1 MSANGIL
8 ELERVCKIDPDAY
21 KVKMPEWQL
30 FQKHGL
36 MSVAGSR
43 THMESSYIAEI
54 AQHVAMNNSMDVWVG
69 GSLRNWK
76 WYEIELNRIRE
87 QHSQYRIAIITI
99 SAPDEMIEN
108 NIMKRAAETGREI
121 PQELRQASS
130 VDNTGRGIM
139 RLTHLEDL
147 VASVQNILT
156 DSGESSNDGITG
168 PKLKFVSM
176 VDRSGNWDL
185 VRQLTSHK

>member
-1 MSANGIL
+1 
-8 ELERVCKIDPDAY
+8 
-21 KVKMPEWQL
+21 
-30 FQKHGL
+30 
-36 MSVAGSR
+36 
-43 THMESSYIAEI
+43 
-54 AQHVAMNNSMDVWVG
+54 
-69 GSLRNWK
+69 
-76 WYEIELNRIRE
+76 
-87 QHSQYRIAIITI
+87 
-99 SAPDEMIEN
+99 MIEN

>member
-1 MSANGIL
+1 
-8 ELERVCKIDPDAY
+8 
-21 KVKMPEWQL
+21 MPEWQL
-30 FQKHGL
+30 FRKHGL
-36 MSVAGSR
+36 MSVVGSR

-130 VDNTGRGIM
+130 VDNTGKGIM
-139 RLTHLEDL
+139 RLTHLVDL
-147 VASVQNILT
+147 VASVQNVLT
-156 DSGESSNDGITG
+156 DSGQSTNYGITG